1 MAGKI
6 VVLGTGG
13 TIAGTSD
20 VAGASVGYTAG
31 QLGIEQLLAAVPQL
45 AQAAR
50 GPLVAEQLAQVDSKD
65 MDTRVWASLVARCT
79 EALAQEDVRGVVVTH
94 GTDTLEE
101 TAYLLH
107 RCVPASKPVVLT
119 CAMRPA
125 TALSP
130 DGPQNLADALLV
142 AAQEG
147 ARGVLLACA
156 GRVHAAVGLRKVH
169 PYRLDPFESGEGVV
183 GYVEDSRW
191 RAARDW
197 PAAASASV
205 SLPDGE
211 WPWVAIVVS
220 HAGADARQ
228 VDALV
233 HGGVRGLVVSGTGN
247 GTVHHALATALRNA
261 SARGVRVV
269 RTTRCAEGVV
279 VDGGRD
285 AEFETLPLTPVQ
297 ARVELQL
304 QLLAA

>member
-1 MAGKI
+1 
-6 VVLGTGG
+6 
-13 TIAGTSD
+13 
-20 VAGASVGYTAG
+20 
-31 QLGIEQLLAAVPQL
+31 
-45 AQAAR
+45 
-50 GPLVAEQLAQVDSKD
+50 
-65 MDTRVWASLVARCT
+65 
-79 EALAQEDVRGVVVTH
+79 
-94 GTDTLEE
+94 
-101 TAYLLH
+101 
-107 RCVPASKPVVLT
+107 VPATKPVVLT

-130 DGPQNLADALLV
+130 DGPQNLADAVLV
-142 AAQEG
+142 AAQDG

-156 GRVHAAVGLRKVH
+156 GRVHGAVGLRKVH

-197 PAAASASV
+197 PAAATVPAA
-205 SLPDGE
+205 LPGGE

-233 HGGVRGLVVSGTGN
+233 RDGVRGLVLAGTGN
-247 GTVHHALATALRNA
+247 GTVHHALAAALREA

-269 RTTRCAEGVV
+269 RTTRCAEGLV

-304 QLLAA
+304 RLSAA

>member
-1 MAGKI
+1 MADRI
-6 VVLGTGG
+6 VVFGTGG
-13 TIAGTSD
+13 TIAGRGRGPQD
-20 VAGASVGYTAG
+20 HVGYRSG
-31 QLGIEQLLAAVPQL
+31 EVPVGDLLAGIPVPAGL
-45 AQAAR
+45 R
-50 GPLVAEQLAQVDSKD
+50 VDVEQLAQVDSKD
-65 MDTRVWASLVARCT
+65 MDTRVWATLVARCA
-79 EALAQEDVRGVVVTH
+79 EALARDDVRAVVVTH

-107 RCVPASKPVVLT
+107 RCVPARKPVVLT

-130 DGPQNLADALLV
+130 DGPQNLADALVV
-142 AAQEG
+142 AAQDG

-156 GRVHAAVGLRKVH
+156 GRVHGAVGLRKVH
-169 PYRLDPFESGEGVV
+169 PYRLDPFESGDAGVV

-197 PAAASASV
+197 PVAATDPV
-205 SLPDGE
+205 PVGE
-211 WPWVAIVVS
+211 GDWPWVAIVVS

-233 HGGVRGLVVSGTGN
+233 REGVRGIVVAGTGN
-247 GTVHHALATALRNA
+247 GTVHHALASALRAA

-269 RTTRCAEGVV
+269 RTTRCAEGRV

-285 AEFETLPLTPVQ
+285 GGFETLPLTPVQ

-304 QLLAA
+304 QLQAA